1 MMMIVLF
8 FLVCCPLEDRG
19 CAELVGSL
27 SCKFNVIFFFPSL
40 SLSLSFRLSSFP
52 YYLTGFSFD

>member
-27 SCKFNVIFFFPSL
+27 SCKFSVIFLSF
-40 SLSLSFRLSSFP
+40 SLSLSFCLSSFP